1 MRRRCEPQA
10 DIGLLLDLALADNAD
25 VEPYLDKFPD
35 WSQPILEWL
44 LRADVLLALA
54 VGSVVLFVLSII
66 GVPWFIAQ
74 MPEDYFVR
82 SHTRDHRAWWRM
94 ALMIGKNLV
103 GMVLLFAGI
112 AMLVLPGQGLLAI
125 FVSLFFLDF
134 PGKRRLELRL
144 IEYPP
149 IFRTLNKLRHRAGR
163 PPLQRHAK

>member
-1 MRRRCEPQA
+1 
-10 DIGLLLDLALADNAD
+10 LDNVPEWLK
-25 VEPYLDKFPD
+25 P
-35 WSQPILEWL
+35 SLEWL
-44 LRADVLLALA
+44 LRPDVLLALA
-54 VGSVVLFVLSII
+54 ALSVVLFVLSII

-74 MPEDYFVR
+74 LPDDYFVR
-82 SHTRDHRAWWRM
+82 SRRGDHKPWWRV
-94 ALMIGKNLV
+94 ALVIGKNAL
-103 GMVLLFAGI
+103 GLVLLFSGI

-125 FVSLFFLDF
+125 FVSLFLLDF